1 MTLRAD
7 FLGFFFFFVS
17 GLWPWS
23 RGPCA
28 VPLQAASNE
37 LFPVISAWEFAN
49 SCVLREILLA
59 APHGQGSRGERGLGA
74 G

>member
-1 MTLRAD
+1 MEQR
-7 FLGFFFFFVS
+7 S
-17 GLWPWS
+17 
-23 RGPCA
+23 CA
-28 VPLQAASNE
+28 VPLQAAFNE

>member
-7 FLGFFFFFVS
+7 FLGFFFFCVRFVAMEQRS
-17 GLWPWS
+17 
-23 RGPCA
+23 CA
-28 VPLQAASNE
+28 VPLQAAFNE